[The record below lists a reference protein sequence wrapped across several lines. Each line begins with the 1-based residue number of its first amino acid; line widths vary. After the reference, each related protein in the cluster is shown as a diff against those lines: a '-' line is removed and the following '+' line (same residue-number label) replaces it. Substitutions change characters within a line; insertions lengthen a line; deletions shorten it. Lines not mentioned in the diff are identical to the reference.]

1 MIPRQFNPSKPQT
14 KSPKPP
20 KGKNSGSKPQTPF
33 KPMPSPE
40 EKALMLA
47 QARNLDARTR
57 KLNNGSI

>member
-1 MIPRQFNPSKPQT
+1 MIPRQFNPSKPKT
-14 KSPKPP
+14 KSPKV
-20 KGKNSGSKPQTPF
+20 KNSGSKPQTPL

>member
-1 MIPRQFNPSKPQT
+1 MIPKQFKPSKPQT
-14 KSPKPP
+14 TSPKTP
-20 KGKNSGSKPQTPF
+20 KVKNSASKQQSPL

-57 KLNNGSI
+57 KLNNRCI